1 VTILNQIYEVDFK
14 GWQALMDCL
23 FIPLTRLMFLGRF
36 SAKSRGAT
44 LAEFRLIFEV
54 R

>member
-1 VTILNQIYEVDFK
+1 
-14 GWQALMDCL
+14 MDCL
-23 FIPLTRLMFLGRF
+23 FTPTRLMFLGGF
-36 SAKSRGAT
+36 SAKSRGTT